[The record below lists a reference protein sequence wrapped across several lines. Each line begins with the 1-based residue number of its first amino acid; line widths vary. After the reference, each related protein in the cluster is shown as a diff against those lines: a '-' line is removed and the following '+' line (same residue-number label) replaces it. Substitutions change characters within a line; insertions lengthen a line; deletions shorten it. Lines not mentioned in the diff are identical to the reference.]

1 MEALD
6 ALRNV
11 VGMTVKVT
19 TVLGQE
25 STGSIYAYTTTPG
38 SLVLQIPTTTALGN
52 TYNYKFLR
60 TSQVKHLEIVSTTTD
75 VSTIAQIAPVD
86 TQLIP
91 QIIKKNTENV
101 ELGRKTRNVK
111 ASKEGQAFIKLC
123 PNVTWKG
130 NNITVLD
137 EVTIFPPYR
146 VDNIQSDKEDDGE
159 SAMRLVKKIVDG
171 VWIKMESERKG
182 G

>member
-1 MEALD
+1 M
-6 ALRNV
+6 
-11 VGMTVKVT
+11 KVT

-111 ASKEGQAFIKLC
+111 ASKEGQAVFNAVYKTM